1 MNAIA
6 AHAGDDPF
14 NAVRNMNQGQKAILR
29 QYVTGADHKEYTQLA
44 DGTCQLNITHSNLKQ
59 QILQQRLSLHSTIL
73 EIKEKLYHH
82 CGTSPGYM
90 ELHLQ
95 NTNVGL
101 GGTVAVMND
110 NSKKLGYYSPQNG
123 MTIHIVDKDPT
134 SLAKSGWL
142 ENVNLVKK
150 YEISEEDYDKR
161 EKTVRNYKREQLAKD
176 PNWKPKCQMDV
187 PGKENNTPPPGK
199 ESVEGMEVGN
209 RCEVQPGA
217 RRGTVM
223 YVGEAKEGGGLGPGH
238 WVGVKFDEPL
248 GKHDGS
254 VKGVKYFECPAK
266 HGAFVRGKNLEV
278 GDFPEIDP
286 FADLSDSDEEM

>member
-1 MNAIA
+1 MQSIA
-6 AHAGDDPF
+6 NMAGGDPF
-14 NAVRNMNQGQKAILR
+14 NAVRNLNQGQKAILR
-29 QYVTGADHKEYTQLA
+29 NYVTGADHKEYTQLA
-44 DGTCQLNITHSNLKQ
+44 DGWCQLNITHSNLQQ

-101 GGTVAVMND
+101 GGTVAIMSD
-110 NSKKLGYYSPQNG
+110 NSKKLGFYSPQNG
-123 MTIHIVDKDPT
+123 MTIHIVDKDPN

-150 YEISEEDYDKR
+150 YQISEEDYDKR
-161 EKTVRNYKREQLAKD
+161 EKTVRSYKREQLAKD

-187 PGKENNTPPPGK
+187 PGKENKEVPGK
-199 ESVEGMEVGN
+199 DSIEGIEVGN

-223 YVGEAKEGGGLGPGH
+223 YVGEAKEGGGLGAGY

-254 VKGVKYFECPAK
+254 VKGVKYFECPDK
-266 HGAFVRGKNLEV
+266 HGAFVRGKNIEV